1 MIKLSIIT
9 VAYNNLEGIK
19 ETYESLSQIN
29 GRDYDY
35 IEWVV
40 IDGGSSDGTSEYLS
54 KLGSVYNL
62 KYISES
68 DKGIYDAMNKGIAIS
83 TGKYALFLNSGD
95 SIVAGAADL
104 IHEICISK
112 IDNTVF
118 LCDAILNFGN
128 SFTKIRKAKKIIY
141 IYHSLPASHQAI
153 IYPLSVLKEVRY
165 DLSYKVSSDYALTAK
180 LYKKGFKFIRF
191 SEILSSFSIGG
202 VSTVNS
208 EQLCLDAMKV
218 QKEILKMPKPF
229 ICLSYFFRRLMTNR
243 VKKNWEKVDGT
254 AIK

>member
-19 ETYESLSQIN
+19 ETYASLSHIN
-29 GRDYDY
+29 KKDYDY

-40 IDGGSSDGTSEYLS
+40 IDGGSSDGTSDYLS
-54 KLGSVYNL
+54 KLGRIYNL

-104 IHEICISK
+104 IHKICISN
-112 IDNTVF
+112 IDNTIF

-128 SFTKIRKAKKIIY
+128 GFTKVRKAKNIRY

-153 IYPLSVLKEVRY
+153 IYPVSVLKQVRY
-165 DLSYKVSSDYALTAK
+165 DLSYKVSSDYALTAQ
-180 LYKKGFKFIRF
+180 LYKKGFRFIIF

-208 EQLCLDAMKV
+208 KQLCLDAMKV
-218 QKEILKMPKPF
+218 QAEILQIPKPF
-229 ICLSYFFRRLMTNR
+229 IYLSYLFRRLMTNR
-243 VKKNWEKVDGT
+243 VKKNWGK
-254 AIK
+254 

>member
-19 ETYESLSQIN
+19 ETYESLSHIN

-128 SFTKIRKAKKIIY
+128 SFTKIRKAKKNYIY
-141 IYHSLPASHQAI
+141 IS
-153 IYPLSVLKEVRY
+153 
-165 DLSYKVSSDYALTAK
+165 
-180 LYKKGFKFIRF
+180 
-191 SEILSSFSIGG
+191 
-202 VSTVNS
+202 
-208 EQLCLDAMKV
+208 
-218 QKEILKMPKPF
+218 
-229 ICLSYFFRRLMTNR
+229 
-243 VKKNWEKVDGT
+243 
-254 AIK
+254 